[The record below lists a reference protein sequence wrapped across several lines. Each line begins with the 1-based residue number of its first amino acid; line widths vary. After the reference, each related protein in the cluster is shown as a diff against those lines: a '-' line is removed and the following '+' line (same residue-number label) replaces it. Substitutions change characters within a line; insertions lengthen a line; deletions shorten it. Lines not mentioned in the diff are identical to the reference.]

1 MLSWD
6 RKMSPLIDQQ
16 PVQRWETKTMNKGLW
31 WREGVSGRV
40 PWECL
45 LRVFGVFI
53 NELKT
58 GEE

>member
-16 PVQRWETKTMNKGLW
+16 PVQRWEIKTMNKGLR
-31 WREGVSGRV
+31 WREGDSERV

-53 NELKT
+53 NGLKM